1 LREEREQNENSPGG
15 YVRAVRSRTGL
26 GSSQL
31 GWNRWSG
38 EAERSI
44 ALPRGYGEA
53 RAVEQ
58 VEPRSAVVDEG
69 ELVVAWQEFTVRT
82 AKVVKVRSGALAL

>member
-1 LREEREQNENSPGG
+1 LREEREQSENSLGS
-15 YVRAVRSRTGL
+15 YVQAVWSRTGP

-38 EAERSI
+38 EAEQSI
-44 ALPRGYGEA
+44 APPRGYGEL
-53 RAVEQ
+53 RTVEQ

-69 ELVVAWQEFTVRT
+69 GLVVAWQEFTVRT
-82 AKVVKVRSGALAL
+82 AKSSR